1 MQKSGEDRRK
11 VFDHEFVL
19 DKKEHRIT
27 CVDVSD
33 NHIVLG
39 NKGGH
44 LMPYETQYMKVKEK
58 ESRTYLEQRKGNS

>member
-1 MQKSGEDRRK
+1 
-11 VFDHEFVL
+11 VFDFEFVL

-44 LMPYETQYMKVKEK
+44 LMPYETQYMKVKDVSYFE
-58 ESRTYLEQRKGNS
+58 LVDVVNRKKAEHI